1 MSQSVTRTGSA
12 LANIIADTPQAPSF
26 RKLSVLMP
34 IYNERWTLAEIVR
47 RVLVSPVE
55 LEIELIAVDDCS
67 SDGSWDL
74 LQRLAAAD
82 SRIRP
87 FRHAVN
93 LGKGGAIRTAMD
105 HMTGDLAL
113 VQDAD
118 LEYDPRDYPKLLEP
132 LMAGMADAVFGSRYL
147 GTPRPANHL
156 WHTLVNKFLTVT
168 SNLFTGLNL
177 TDMETCYKLVRTD
190 ILRRL
195 RIQAKTF
202 TFEPELTCRLAQ
214 WGARIYEVPVR
225 YEGRSLLEGKK
236 IRPIDG
242 VKALWEIF
250 RSAVLD
256 TQFTSDLAH
265 YDLTARQNARTA
277 QKALATE
284 LSEHVGRCVLD
295 VSAGMGTLGGR
306 MLSREHV
313 VLADSRAEY
322 VAGLHRRFAV
332 RENTTIEQADLF
344 NDADLAR
351 WQHGGFDTVLCGD
364 LLERLADDRAALSR
378 LATVLP
384 EQGRLVVTAL
394 GGKLTTGDRTIGRER
409 RYSLAELCERVEAAG
424 FDVIHAGES
433 GRLRCL
439 SERLANYFRDSTV
452 ASPRQV
458 AWNDR
463 LLPLTRWT
471 DRVLPGAGSQ
481 LVVVGRKRSSTAQR
495 KAA

>member
-1 MSQSVTRTGSA
+1 MSHSVTRTPA
-12 LANIIADTPQAPSF
+12 QAKHLAAMVDGPPF

-47 RVLVSPVE
+47 RVLASPVE
-55 LEIELIAVDDCS
+55 LEIELVAVDDCS

-74 LQRLAAAD
+74 LQKLAAAD

-87 FRHAVN
+87 FRHPVN

-118 LEYDPRDYPKLLEP
+118 LEYDPRDYPQLLEP
-132 LMAGMADAVFGSRYL
+132 LTAGLADAVFGSRYL

-156 WHTLVNKFLTVT
+156 WHTLVNKFLTIT

-214 WGARIYEVPVR
+214 WGTRIYEVPVR

-242 VKALWEIF
+242 IKALWEIF

-265 YDLTARQNARTA
+265 YDLVARQNARA
-277 QKALATE
+277 EQKALAAE
-284 LSEHVGRCVLD
+284 LSVHVGRRVLD
-295 VSAGMGTLGGR
+295 VSAGLGSLGGR
-306 MLSREHV
+306 MLSRDHV

-332 RENTTIEQADLF
+332 RENTSIEQADLF
-344 NDADLAR
+344 SDADLAR
-351 WQHGGFDTVLCGD
+351 WQRGNFDTVLCGD
-364 LLERLADDRAALSR
+364 LLERVADDRAALAR
-378 LATVLP
+378 LATILP
-384 EQGRLVVTAL
+384 EQGHLVVTAL
-394 GGKLTTGDRTIGRER
+394 GGTLTTGDRTIGRER
-409 RYSLAELCERVEAAG
+409 RYRLAELCERVEAAG
-424 FDVIHAGES
+424 FEVVHACES
-433 GRLRCL
+433 GKLRGL
-439 SERLANYFRDSTV
+439 SERLVNYFGESTV
-452 ASPRQV
+452 ASPRQI

-463 LLPLTRWT
+463 LLPFTRWT
-471 DRVLPGAGSQ
+471 DHVLPGAGSQ
-481 LVVVGRKRSSTAQR
+481 LVVVGRKRSAVAQR